1 MEIKKFHFID
11 FSKKDEESERLDA
24 VIAEPIDALSPD
36 EMQEVFAEVNQLAE
50 IGHEEIVI
58 PEIEKK
64 LSLTEEEL
72 EHLIAKAKAEAL
84 EDYKEQELQ
93 KEEPTLEIK
102 DFSEE
107 ITLLKEKI
115 TVELHDLLDKIIVLS
130 LAIAGKII
138 EKLDSDYLA
147 KQIKIKLQDLGFKET
162 VKIEVPTDDIAEKLS
177 GLGIEISVNN
187 AMLSGDY
194 KIIWC
199 NGFLE
204 RNTKEITQ
212 AIEEIML
219 QNKKLN

>member
-11 FSKKDEESERLDA
+11 FSKKDEESEILDD
-24 VIAEPIDALSPD
+24 VIPEPIDTLSPD
-36 EMQEVFAEVNQLAE
+36 EIQEVFAEVNQLAE

-58 PEIEKK
+58 PAINK

-72 EHLIAKAKAEAL
+72 ETLIAKAKAEAL
-84 EDYKEQELQ
+84 EEYQEQELQ
-93 KEEPTLEIK
+93 VEPPLDIK
-102 DFSEE
+102 DFSEDFS
-107 ITLLKEKI
+107 LLREKI
-115 TVELHDLLDKIIVLS
+115 IVELHDLLDKIIGLS
-130 LAIAGKII
+130 LAIAQKFI

-147 KQIKIKLQDLGFKET
+147 EQIKIKLQELGFKET

>member
-1 MEIKKFHFID
+1 
-11 FSKKDEESERLDA
+11 
-24 VIAEPIDALSPD
+24 
-36 EMQEVFAEVNQLAE
+36 
-50 IGHEEIVI
+50 
-58 PEIEKK
+58 
-64 LSLTEEEL
+64 
-72 EHLIAKAKAEAL
+72 
-84 EDYKEQELQ
+84 
-93 KEEPTLEIK
+93 
-102 DFSEE
+102 
-107 ITLLKEKI
+107 
-115 TVELHDLLDKIIVLS
+115 VLS